1 MIRARGAFVRRNGR
15 SLMSIV
21 YFTLAAA
28 LLYLLSDWI
37 LDRVEVTAGRR
48 FQYRSLVFFFILLTL
63 ATTSFAL
70 VSYLTGTTQGG

>member
-1 MIRARGAFVRRNGR
+1 MIGIGGASVRRKGR

-28 LLYLLSDWI
+28 ILYLFSDWI

-48 FQYRSLVFFFILLTL
+48 FQHRSLLFFFILLTL
-63 ATTSFAL
+63 AMTSFAL
-70 VSYLTGTTQGG
+70 VSHLTGNTQGG